1 MGILEHQKK
10 KQLVHVPRAAMSVL
24 CRLGVVQPESL
35 LHLVTNKFWK
45 KLPLVTLNL
54 RLYESQ
60 QQEEKSK
67 PISRY
72 PIPYKKDLPF
82 DILELMEEIEKK
94 TGFLPNV
101 FQVLSHRPLE
111 FRAFFAYYNVICNKK
126 TGQLSRADKELII
139 LVTSLGNRCSYSV
152 VVHSAWYRVFS
163 KNPVLSD
170 QVCINWRKSDLPARE
185 KAMLEFALAI
195 SQADDITDDH
205 FKKLEVRGFNQED
218 AWDIAAI
225 SAFYAMSN
233 RLAHFV
239 SLVPKKEFYLMGRT
253 NDVKDIRSEPA
264 APEI

>member
-1 MGILEHQKK
+1 MW
-10 KQLVHVPRAAMSVL
+10 
-24 CRLGVVQPESL
+24 VVL
-35 LHLVTNKFWK
+35 LHKAVAF
-45 KLPLVTLNL
+45 L
-54 RLYESQ
+54 RLHLAF
-60 QQEEKSK
+60 
-67 PISRY
+67 SRQY
-72 PIPYKKDLPF
+72 GDYQLLFANPVLSCHFTFPCFSPSLQ
-82 DILELMEEIEKK
+82 

-101 FQVLSHRPLE
+101 FKVLSHRPLE

-139 LVTSLGNRCSYSV
+139 LVTSLANRCSYSV
-152 VVHSAWYRVFS
+152 VVHSARYRVFS

-239 SLVPKKEFYLMGRT
+239 NLVPNKEFYLMGRT

>member
-54 RLYESQ
+54 RLYEFQ

-101 FQVLSHRPLE
+101 FKVLSHRPLE

-163 KNPVLSD
+163 FPSPTMK
-170 QVCINWRKSDLPARE
+170 LP
-185 KAMLEFALAI
+185 
-195 SQADDITDDH
+195 
-205 FKKLEVRGFNQED
+205 
-218 AWDIAAI
+218 
-225 SAFYAMSN
+225 
-233 RLAHFV
+233 
-239 SLVPKKEFYLMGRT
+239 
-253 NDVKDIRSEPA
+253 
-264 APEI
+264 